1 MLDEEFQCE
10 LYQCSMLVYD
20 GISPTGADAEGAI
33 EKLPLSCLGLLT
45 FTTQL
50 TAAVEGW
57 VITAEQQNYFMPCDR
72 YELGCERGSH
82 STWCR
87 GKAAKKW
94 IVMRGFYLGH
104 LRRNPQEMYVYTSK
118 PKNSPILLSECL
130 IKLFVTQ

>member
-50 TAAVEGW
+50 TAAVEG
-57 VITAEQQNYFMPCDR
+57 
-72 YELGCERGSH
+72 
-82 STWCR
+82 
-87 GKAAKKW
+87 
-94 IVMRGFYLGH
+94 
-104 LRRNPQEMYVYTSK
+104 
-118 PKNSPILLSECL
+118 
-130 IKLFVTQ
+130 